1 MANNLRIDY
10 LPRHKKYKVVQ
21 HDNMYHF
28 NTDTVLLGNFIK
40 INKGDKVL
48 DVGTNNGVLL
58 VYIYLKGGNPTGL
71 EINKEA
77 IAVAKE
83 TLKINKM
90 TASLICDSFVN
101 YKAKEKYDVIISN
114 PPYFT
119 STDIKEKNDNQ
130 NISLARHE
138 DDLNLSS
145 LISGIKRNLKEDGR
159 AMIVYRYDKKELLE
173 KEIKENGF
181 FINRRK
187 IVSNIK
193 KRITILI
200 EFSNNK
206 TRIINTYKKIR

>member
-1 MANNLRIDY
+1 MENNLRIDY
-10 LPRHKKYKVVQ
+10 LPRHKEYKVVQ

-28 NTDTVLLGNFIK
+28 NTDTVLLGDFII

-58 VYIYLKGGNPTGL
+58 VYIYIKGGNPVGI

-77 IAVAKE
+77 IKVAKE
-83 TLKINKM
+83 TLKINKIN
-90 TASLICDSFVN
+90 ADLICDSFVN
-101 YKAKEKYDVIISN
+101 YKAKDKYDVIISN

-119 STDIKEKNDNQ
+119 STDLKEKNDNQ

-145 LISGIKRNLKEDGR
+145 LISGIKRNLKEDGK